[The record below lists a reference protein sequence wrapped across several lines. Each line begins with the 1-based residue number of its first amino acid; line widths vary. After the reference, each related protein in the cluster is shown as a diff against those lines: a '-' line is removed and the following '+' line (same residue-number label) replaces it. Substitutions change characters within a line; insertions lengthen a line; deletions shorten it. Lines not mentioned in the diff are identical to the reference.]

1 MQNSSNAFNH
11 HGRTT
16 NFPPKKPIPKKK
28 PSQSIDVASR
38 EGSNEKASQGV
49 PKKITPRMLRASMI
63 KTRLLLQAEMQSVRE
78 LLEVLDRRIT
88 QQLSRE
94 KNGDVEHVG
103 TGERTSN
110 EVLIDV
116 NAVARMIG
124 LSRSTVY
131 KLLNDETSGMPKP
144 VHPSKRSTRW
154 HRDAILNWMQQR

>member
-28 PSQSIDVASR
+28 PSQATDLASR
-38 EGSNEKASQGV
+38 EGSNDKASQGV

-63 KTRLLLQAEMQSVRE
+63 KTRILLQAEIQSVRE
-78 LLEVLDRRIT
+78 LLDALDRRIS

-94 KNGDVEHVG
+94 KNGAGEHVG

-154 HRDAILNWMQQR
+154 HRDAILNWMHQR